1 MSQLF
6 VSIIITAFSRRSGQ
20 ALLTSEQRQWID
32 LRALIRRQ
40 RPSKRPRHRPQSRI
54 RSWCY
59 ERAIQKHGWWSRT
72 MTSLY
77 VVHIVVLTTQATTN
91 PLWADQ
97 LRSEPDLALP
107 GTS

>member
-1 MSQLF
+1 
-6 VSIIITAFSRRSGQ
+6 
-20 ALLTSEQRQWID
+20 
-32 LRALIRRQ
+32 
-40 RPSKRPRHRPQSRI
+40 
-54 RSWCY
+54 
-59 ERAIQKHGWWSRT
+59 